1 MPLATGGGLR
11 VSGPLPRTASRRR
24 DALLR
29 QHWDHGL
36 VTLQPTLFLMVGL
49 PAAGKSTV
57 AREIESTHRALRLSP
72 DEWMIPLFGE
82 SDADGRRDLLEGL
95 LIDVAVRA
103 LHLGMNVILD
113 FGLWGRD
120 ERTALR
126 TLGEAAGAH
135 VVLRYVD
142 VDEEAQARRIGE
154 RWAADPEATFPMS
167 LTDLVRWRA
176 QFEVPTPDELA
187 GSYLDEPPS
196 GSSWAEW
203 ARTRWPSLR

>member
-1 MPLATGGGLR
+1 
-11 VSGPLPRTASRRR
+11 
-24 DALLR
+24 
-29 QHWDHGL
+29 
-36 VTLQPTLFLMVGL
+36 VTSQPTLFLMVGL
-49 PAAGKSTV
+49 PATGKSTV

-126 TLGEAAGAH
+126 TLGEAAGAR

-154 RWAADPEATFPMS
+154 RWAADPRATFPMS
-167 LTDLVRWRA
+167 PTDLVRWR
-176 QFEVPTPDELA
+176 TR
-187 GSYLDEPPS
+187 SRCRRRT
-196 GSSWAEW
+196 SSP
-203 ARTRWPSLR
+203 ARTSTSHPPVRRGRSGRARDGRAFADGG

>member
-1 MPLATGGGLR
+1 M
-11 VSGPLPRTASRRR
+11 
-24 DALLR
+24 
-29 QHWDHGL
+29 
-36 VTLQPTLFLMVGL
+36 TLQPTLFIMVGL

-57 AREIESTHRALRLSP
+57 AREIESTNRALRLSP

-126 TLGEAAGAH
+126 TFGEAAGAH

-142 VDEEAQARRIGE
+142 VDEEAQAGRIG
-154 RWAADPEATFPMS
+154 
-167 LTDLVRWRA
+167 
-176 QFEVPTPDELA
+176 
-187 GSYLDEPPS
+187 
-196 GSSWAEW
+196 
-203 ARTRWPSLR
+203 